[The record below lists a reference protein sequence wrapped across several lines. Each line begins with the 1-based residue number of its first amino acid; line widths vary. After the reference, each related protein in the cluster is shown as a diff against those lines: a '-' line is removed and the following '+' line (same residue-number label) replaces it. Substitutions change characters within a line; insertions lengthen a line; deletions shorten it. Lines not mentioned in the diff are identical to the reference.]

1 MRRARYLLPLALC
14 FLLTVCCG
22 PGEGHYERLLEQA
35 EEMNRQDSLFTSDS
49 LGLALV
55 GHYDHWWHTRLHRL
69 RAYYMLGC
77 AYRDMGE
84 APAALHYYNMAVEQA
99 DTAHTDS
106 ATYATLFRVYG
117 QMAMVYEQQNMPQEE
132 LEALENYCRYALL
145 AGDTLSFIIG
155 NERKVVPY
163 HQTDDSIKVLDQ
175 TEKVYELYGRHGYG
189 DIAARVYPTAI
200 YVSLLNGNY
209 VRARRYMDIFEHES
223 GLFDENGNIASGR
236 EHYYNSKGLYYLGT
250 GKTDSAEYYFRRLL
264 PYGYQIEACEGLLS
278 IYEERKNADSIAKY
292 ATLYKDAQVQ
302 WASSRQSS
310 SIIQSS
316 AMYRYERNQNL
327 AAQKAQE
334 ASRAKSISWFIGL
347 ASALAFA
354 LFYIAHSRAKARSRR
369 KEQEYDSLEK
379 QYENKTSEYQKLI
392 KEYTILRHTCDAS
405 DISIETER
413 LLEEKE
419 GRIRELETEL
429 GWYMDKSGVLD
440 ILEKEERI
448 RKEEIVTFFEEK
460 TLMVKGWKAPSE
472 KKWGELSDIYKQ
484 YFPLAFPSIADMPRQ
499 ERYTCILTHIGFS
512 TGMAAI
518 LLETSSQRITN
529 VKRKA
534 NHKLAGDSSAP
545 TLIQTLRNL
554 AKGVN

>member
-1 MRRARYLLPLALC
+1 MRRACYLLHLALC
-14 FLLTVCCG
+14 LLLPASCDWRG
-22 PGEGHYERLLEQA
+22 GHYERLLCEA
-35 EEMNRQDSLFTSDS
+35 EEMNRHDSLFTSDS

-55 GHYDHWWHTRLHRL
+55 RHYDHWWHTRNHRL

-84 APAALHYYNMAVEQA
+84 APAALHYYHIATEQA
-99 DTAHTDS
+99 DTAAADCDF
-106 ATYATLFRVYG
+106 ATLFRVYG
-117 QMAMVYEQQNMPQEE
+117 QMAMVYGYQNMPLEKK
-132 LEALENYCRYALL
+132 EALIKYSHYAWL
-145 AGDTLSFIIG
+145 AHDTLNHIIAY
-155 NERKVVPY
+155 E
-163 HQTDDSIKVLDQ
+163 QMTDVCCQLDDTLGVFAYTDSASVKYM
-175 TEKVYELYGRHGYG
+175 KYGYPHM
-189 DIAARVYPTAI
+189 AVSAYPTAI
-200 YVSLLNGNY
+200 YTCILNKNY
-209 VRARRYMDIFEHES
+209 PRARRYMDIFEQES

-292 ATLYKDAQVQ
+292 AALYKEAQVK

-310 SIIQSS
+310 AIIQSS

-334 ASRAKSISWFIGL
+334 ASRAKSFSWFIAL

-354 LFYIAHSRAKARSRR
+354 LFYIAYSRAKARSRR

>member
-1 MRRARYLLPLALC
+1 MKHALRLLHLALC
-14 FLLTVCCG
+14 LLLLASCDWRG
-22 PGEGHYERLLEQA
+22 GHYERLLAEA
-35 EEMNRQDSLFTSDS
+35 EEMTRHDSLFTSDS

-55 GHYDHWWHTRLHRL
+55 RHYDHWWHSRNHRL

-84 APAALHYYNMAVEQA
+84 APAALHYYHIATEQA
-99 DTAHTDS
+99 DTAHADS

-117 QMAMVYEQQNMPQEE
+117 QMAMIYGQQNMPQEE
-132 LEALENYCRYALL
+132 LKALENVSRYALL
-145 AGDTLSFIIG
+145 AGDTLTYLLGYARSLD
-155 NERKVVPY
+155 PY
-163 HQTDDSIKVLDQ
+163 YVMDDTARVLRA
-175 TEKVYELYGRHGYG
+175 TEEANQLYLKYGYEQG
-189 DIAARVYPTAI
+189 AARVFPTAI

-316 AMYRYERNQNL
+316 AMYKYERNQNL

-334 ASRAKSISWFIGL
+334 ASRAKSISWFIAL

-354 LFYIAHSRAKARSRR
+354 LFYIAYSRAKARSRR

-448 RKEEIVTFFEEK
+448 RKEKIVTFFEEK